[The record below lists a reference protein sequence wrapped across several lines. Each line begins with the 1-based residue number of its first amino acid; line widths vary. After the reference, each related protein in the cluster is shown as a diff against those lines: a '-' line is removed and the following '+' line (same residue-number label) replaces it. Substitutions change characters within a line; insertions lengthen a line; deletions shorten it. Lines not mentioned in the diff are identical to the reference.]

1 MATDNEQLVLSI
13 SADVRQIQRQMK
25 SLVGQTQ
32 RDTKAIE
39 SAFGGIDKAAS
50 GAFTNVAA
58 NSNRA
63 FTTAEQGARRYQNA
77 MRSSTVQT
85 GNLAAQ
91 LNDIGVQ
98 LAGGQSPFLIALQQ
112 GTQINQ
118 ALGSG
123 VGARG
128 AVSALAGAFTSLLNP
143 VSLATIAIIGLGGE
157 AIQYFTTLLSDG
169 EASAKVLE
177 KQAELIRNIAKEWGD
192 TIPAIREY
200 ADELERAQKIAAL
213 QQGVQIINEQTLEDV
228 KTSIK
233 DASIEVTNLVNELQ
247 TAGEESDV
255 ILGLQQAFNEF
266 TSAANDGS
274 LKLEDVQRVQDAL
287 SAAINS
293 TGIPSLDSF
302 RTMFDNLAASALA
315 AAGSVQKLNA
325 ETGAAT
331 TALYPSQGAYNGV
344 DRSADGNIQNGG
356 FMTPENGPTPESR
369 PLIELEGFPKRGG
382 GKTRDAAAEKIKR
395 EKEAVVELIA
405 QLQFEQEMIGA
416 TDVERAKANVLRQA
430 GAAATDEQKA
440 KIAQLV
446 EQTYS
451 ERDAINASKE
461 AMLELQDVSR
471 DVLEGVVSDLRAGKS
486 GADIFAN
493 ALDRVA
499 SRMEDS
505 AFDSLF
511 GGRGGGLGGIFSLFG
526 GGGGKFPSAP
536 GGLYADGGYTGDG
549 GKYQPAGIVHKG
561 EVVWSQ
567 RDVAMAGG
575 VGVVEAMRK
584 GYANGGAVGVSVPSL
599 PSIRSVS
606 PIAQQQAVDVR
617 VSVDENGNLQAYVQR
632 ESSKVTRAG
641 IQSYDKGSLGRTA
654 ANVRQ
659 MGTRGLRG

>member
-13 SADVRQIQRQMK
+13 SADVRQIQRQLK
-25 SLVGQTQ
+25 GLVGQTQ

-50 GAFTNVAA
+50 GAFNNVAA

-77 MRSSTVQT
+77 MRASTVQT
-85 GNLAAQ
+85 SNLAAQ

-157 AIQYFTTLLSDG
+157 AIQYFTTLLSNG
-169 EASAKVLE
+169 EKSAEVLE

-213 QQGVQIINEQTLEDV
+213 QQGAQIINEQTLEDV

-233 DASIEVTNLVNELQ
+233 DASVEVSNLVNELQ
-247 TAGEESDV
+247 AAGEESDV
-255 ILGLQQAFNEF
+255 ILALQQAFNEF

-293 TGIPSLDSF
+293 SGIPSLDSF
-302 RTMFDNLAASALA
+302 RKMFDNLSASALA

-331 TALYPSQGAYNGV
+331 TALYPSQGAYGGV
-344 DRSADGNIQNGG
+344 ERSADGNIQNGG
-356 FMTPENGPTPESR
+356 FMTPENGPTPERR
-369 PLIELEGFPKRGG
+369 PLIELEGLPGRKG

-405 QLQFEQEMIGA
+405 QLQFEQDMIGA
-416 TDVERAKANVLRQA
+416 TDVERAKANALRQA
-430 GAAATDEQKA
+430 GAVATEEQRA
-440 KIAQLV
+440 KIAELV
-446 EQTYS
+446 EQTYA
-451 ERDAINASKE
+451 EREAILASKD
-461 AMLELQDVSR
+461 AMLELQDASR
-471 DVLEGVVSDLRAGKS
+471 DVLQGIVSDLRDGKN
-486 GADIFAN
+486 GADILAN

-499 SRMEDS
+499 SRLLDS
-505 AFDSLF
+505 AFDGLFSGGLGKGGLF
-511 GGRGGGLGGIFSLFG
+511 GGKLIPGILHSGGIAG
-526 GGGGKFPSAP
+526 R
-536 GGLYADGGYTGDG
+536 DGYGHG
-549 GKYQPAGIVHKG
+549 
-561 EVVWSQ
+561 
-567 RDVAMAGG
+567 
-575 VGVVEAMRK
+575 
-584 GYANGGAVGVSVPSL
+584 
-599 PSIRSVS
+599 RSVS
-606 PIAQQQAVDVR
+606 PSVFAGAPRYHNGGIAGLKPDEVPAILQKGERIIPRNASSSGASSVVVNFNPVVDNRGASVEAVARQEKALAKMQGELQSRVEAAVR
-617 VSVDENGNLQAYVQR
+617 SAQKRNV
-632 ESSKVTRAG
+632 K
-641 IQSYDKGSLGRTA
+641 LG
-654 ANVRQ
+654 
-659 MGTRGLRG
+659 

>member
-13 SADVRQIQRQMK
+13 SADVRQIQRQLK
-25 SLVGQTQ
+25 GLVGQTQ

-50 GAFTNVAA
+50 GAFNNVAA
-58 NSNRA
+58 NSSRA

-85 GNLAAQ
+85 SNLAAQ

-157 AIQYFTTLLSDG
+157 AIQYFTTLLSSG
-169 EASAKVLE
+169 EKSAEVLE

-213 QQGVQIINEQTLEDV
+213 QQGAQIINEQTLEDV

-233 DASIEVTNLVNELQ
+233 DASVEVSNLVNELQ

-255 ILGLQQAFNEF
+255 ILSLQQAFNEF

-293 TGIPSLDSF
+293 SGIPSLDSF
-302 RTMFDNLAASALA
+302 RKMFDNLSASALA

-331 TALYPSQGAYNGV
+331 TALYPSQGAYGGV
-344 DRSADGNIQNGG
+344 ERSADGNIQNGG
-356 FMTPENGPTPESR
+356 FMTPENGPTPERR
-369 PLIELEGFPKRGG
+369 PLIELEGLPGRKGG
-382 GKTRDAAAEKIKR
+382 NTRDAAAEKIKR

-405 QLQFEQEMIGA
+405 QLQFEQDMIGA
-416 TDVERAKANVLRQA
+416 TDVERAKANALRQA
-430 GAAATDEQKA
+430 GAVATEEQRA
-440 KIAQLV
+440 KIAELV
-446 EQTYS
+446 EQTYA
-451 ERDAINASKE
+451 EREAILASKD
-461 AMLELQDVSR
+461 AMLELQDASR
-471 DVLEGVVSDLRAGKS
+471 DVLQGIVSDLRDGKN
-486 GADIFAN
+486 GADILAN

-499 SRMEDS
+499 SRLLDS
-505 AFDSLF
+505 AFDGLFSGGLGKGGLF
-511 GGRGGGLGGIFSLFG
+511 GGKLIPGILHS
-526 GGGGKFPSAP
+526 
-536 GGLYADGGYTGDG
+536 
-549 GKYQPAGIVHKG
+549 
-561 EVVWSQ
+561 
-567 RDVAMAGG
+567 GG
-575 VGVVEAMRK
+575 VAGRD
-584 GYANGGAVGVSVPSL
+584 GYGHG
-599 PSIRSVS
+599 RSVS
-606 PIAQQQAVDVR
+606 PSVFAGAPRYHNGGIAGLKPDEVPAILQKGERIIPRSGTTSQSSPVAVTYAPVIDARGADAAAVAR
-617 VSVDENGNLQAYVQR
+617 LE
-632 ESSKVTRAG
+632 KVVAKQSAEMQSRIEAG
-641 IQSYDKGSLGRTA
+641 IRSAQKRNVKLG
-654 ANVRQ
+654 
-659 MGTRGLRG
+659 

>member
-13 SADVRQIQRQMK
+13 SADVRQIQRQLK
-25 SLVGQTQ
+25 GLVGQTQ

-50 GAFTNVAA
+50 GAFNNVAA

-85 GNLAAQ
+85 SNLAAQ

-157 AIQYFTTLLSDG
+157 AIQYFTTLLSSG
-169 EASAKVLE
+169 EKSAEVLE

-213 QQGVQIINEQTLEDV
+213 QQGAQIINEQTLEDV

-233 DASIEVTNLVNELQ
+233 DASVEVSNLVNELQ

-255 ILGLQQAFNEF
+255 ILALQQAFNEF

-293 TGIPSLDSF
+293 SGIPSLDSF
-302 RTMFDNLAASALA
+302 RKMFDNLSASALA

-331 TALYPSQGAYNGV
+331 TALYPSQGAYGGV
-344 DRSADGNIQNGG
+344 ERSADGNIQNGG
-356 FMTPENGPTPESR
+356 FMTPENGPTPERR
-369 PLIELEGFPKRGG
+369 PLIELEGLPGRKS

-405 QLQFEQEMIGA
+405 QLQFEHDMIGA
-416 TDVERAKANVLRQA
+416 TDVERAKANALRQA
-430 GAAATDEQKA
+430 GAVATEEQRA
-440 KIAQLV
+440 KIAELV
-446 EQTYS
+446 EQTYA
-451 ERDAINASKE
+451 EREAILASKD
-461 AMLELQDVSR
+461 AMLELQDASR
-471 DVLEGVVSDLRAGKS
+471 DVLQGIVSDLRDGKN
-486 GADIFAN
+486 GADILAN

-499 SRMEDS
+499 SRLLDS

-511 GGRGGGLGGIFSLFG
+511 SGGLGKGGVFG
-526 GGGGKFPSAP
+526 GKLIPGILHSGGIAGR
-536 GGLYADGGYTGDG
+536 DGYGHG
-549 GKYQPAGIVHKG
+549 
-561 EVVWSQ
+561 
-567 RDVAMAGG
+567 
-575 VGVVEAMRK
+575 
-584 GYANGGAVGVSVPSL
+584 
-599 PSIRSVS
+599 RSVS
-606 PIAQQQAVDVR
+606 PSVFAGAPRYHNGGIAGLKPDEVPAILQKGERIIPRNASSSGASPVAVSFAPVYNVQGSGPEIAQLRAQMARDKAEIPARVEAAVRSAQKRNV
-617 VSVDENGNLQAYVQR
+617 
-632 ESSKVTRAG
+632 K
-641 IQSYDKGSLGRTA
+641 LG
-654 ANVRQ
+654 
-659 MGTRGLRG
+659 

>member
-13 SADVRQIQRQMK
+13 SADVRQIQRQLK
-25 SLVGQTQ
+25 GLVGQTQ

-50 GAFTNVAA
+50 GAFNNVAA

-85 GNLAAQ
+85 SNLAAQ

-157 AIQYFTTLLSDG
+157 AIQYFTTLLSSG
-169 EASAKVLE
+169 EKSAEVLE

-213 QQGVQIINEQTLEDV
+213 QQGAQIINEQTLEDV

-233 DASIEVTNLVNELQ
+233 DASVEVSNLVNELQ

-255 ILGLQQAFNEF
+255 ILALQQAFNEF

-293 TGIPSLDSF
+293 SGIPSLDSF
-302 RTMFDNLAASALA
+302 RKMFDNLSASALA

-331 TALYPSQGAYNGV
+331 TALYPSQGAYGGV
-344 DRSADGNIQNGG
+344 ERSADGNIQNGG
-356 FMTPENGPTPESR
+356 FMTPENGPTPERR
-369 PLIELEGFPKRGG
+369 PLIELEGLPGRKS

-405 QLQFEQEMIGA
+405 QLQFEQDMIGA
-416 TDVERAKANVLRQA
+416 TDVERAKANALRQA
-430 GAAATDEQKA
+430 GAVATEEQRA
-440 KIAQLV
+440 KIAELV
-446 EQTYS
+446 EQTYA
-451 ERDAINASKE
+451 EREAILASKD
-461 AMLELQDVSR
+461 AMLELQDASR
-471 DVLEGVVSDLRAGKS
+471 DVLQGIVSDLRDGKN
-486 GADIFAN
+486 GADILAN
-493 ALDRVA
+493 ALDRIA
-499 SRMEDS
+499 SRLLDS
-505 AFDSLF
+505 AFDGLFSGGLGKGGLF
-511 GGRGGGLGGIFSLFG
+511 GGKLIPGILHSGGIAG
-526 GGGGKFPSAP
+526 R
-536 GGLYADGGYTGDG
+536 DGYGHG
-549 GKYQPAGIVHKG
+549 
-561 EVVWSQ
+561 
-567 RDVAMAGG
+567 
-575 VGVVEAMRK
+575 
-584 GYANGGAVGVSVPSL
+584 
-599 PSIRSVS
+599 RSVS
-606 PIAQQQAVDVR
+606 PSVFAGAPRYHNGGIAGLKPDEVPAILQKGERIIPRSGTTSQSSPVAVTYAPVIDARGADAAAVAR
-617 VSVDENGNLQAYVQR
+617 LE
-632 ESSKVTRAG
+632 KVVAKQNAEMQSRIEAG
-641 IQSYDKGSLGRTA
+641 IRSAQKRNVKLG
-654 ANVRQ
+654 
-659 MGTRGLRG
+659 

>member
-13 SADVRQIQRQMK
+13 SADVRQIQRQLK
-25 SLVGQTQ
+25 GLVGQTQ

-50 GAFTNVAA
+50 GAFNNVAA

-85 GNLAAQ
+85 SNLAAQ

-128 AVSALAGAFTSLLNP
+128 AVSALAGAFTSLLSP

-157 AIQYFTTLLSDG
+157 AIQYFTTLLSSG
-169 EASAKVLE
+169 EKSAEVLE

-213 QQGVQIINEQTLEDV
+213 QKGAQIINEQTLEDV

-233 DASIEVTNLVNELQ
+233 DASVEVSNLVNELQ

-255 ILGLQQAFNEF
+255 ILALQQAFNEF

-293 TGIPSLDSF
+293 SGIPSLDSF
-302 RTMFDNLAASALA
+302 RKMFDNLSASALA

-331 TALYPSQGAYNGV
+331 TALYPSQGAYGGV
-344 DRSADGNIQNGG
+344 ERSADGNIQNGG
-356 FMTPENGPTPESR
+356 FMTPESGPTPERR
-369 PLIELEGFPKRGG
+369 PLIELEGLPGRKS

-405 QLQFEQEMIGA
+405 QLQFEQDMIGA
-416 TDVERAKANVLRQA
+416 TDVERAKANALRQA
-430 GAAATDEQKA
+430 GAVATEEQRA
-440 KIAQLV
+440 KIAELV
-446 EQTYS
+446 EQTYA
-451 ERDAINASKE
+451 EREAILASKD
-461 AMLELQDVSR
+461 AMLELQDASR
-471 DVLEGVVSDLRAGKS
+471 DVLQGIVSDLRDGKN
-486 GADIFAN
+486 GADILAN
-493 ALDRVA
+493 ALDRIA
-499 SRMEDS
+499 SRLLDS
-505 AFDSLF
+505 AFDGLFSGGLGKGGLF
-511 GGRGGGLGGIFSLFG
+511 GGKLIPGILHSGGIAG
-526 GGGGKFPSAP
+526 R
-536 GGLYADGGYTGDG
+536 DGYSHG
-549 GKYQPAGIVHKG
+549 
-561 EVVWSQ
+561 
-567 RDVAMAGG
+567 
-575 VGVVEAMRK
+575 
-584 GYANGGAVGVSVPSL
+584 
-599 PSIRSVS
+599 RSVS
-606 PIAQQQAVDVR
+606 PSVFAGAPRYHNGGIAGLKPDEVPAILQKGERIIPRNASSSGASPVVVNFNPVVDNRGASVEAVARQEKALAKMQGELQGRVEAAVR
-617 VSVDENGNLQAYVQR
+617 SAQKRNV
-632 ESSKVTRAG
+632 K
-641 IQSYDKGSLGRTA
+641 LG
-654 ANVRQ
+654 
-659 MGTRGLRG
+659 

>member
-1 MATDNEQLVLSI
+1 MATDNDELVLSI

-32 RDTKAIE
+32 RNTKAIE
-39 SAFGGIDKAAS
+39 DAFAGIEKAAS
-50 GAFTNVAA
+50 GSFDKVAA

-85 GNLAAQ
+85 SNLAAQ

-157 AIQYFTTLLSDG
+157 AIQYFTTLLSSG
-169 EASAKVLE
+169 EKSAEVLE

-213 QQGVQIINEQTLEDV
+213 QQGAQIINEQTLEDV

-233 DASIEVTNLVNELQ
+233 DASVEVSNLVNELQ

-255 ILGLQQAFNEF
+255 ILSLQQAFNEF

-293 TGIPSLDSF
+293 SGIPSLDSF
-302 RTMFDNLAASALA
+302 RKMFDNLSASALA

-331 TALYPSQGAYNGV
+331 TALYPSQGAYGGV
-344 DRSADGNIQNGG
+344 ERSADGNIQNGG
-356 FMTPENGPTPESR
+356 FMTPENGPTPERR
-369 PLIELEGFPKRGG
+369 PLIELEGLPGRKS

-405 QLQFEQEMIGA
+405 QLQFEQDMIGA
-416 TDVERAKANVLRQA
+416 TDVERAKANALRQA
-430 GAAATDEQKA
+430 GAVATEEQRA
-440 KIAQLV
+440 KIAELV
-446 EQTYS
+446 EQTYA
-451 ERDAINASKE
+451 EREAILASKD
-461 AMLELQDVSR
+461 AMLELQDASR
-471 DVLEGVVSDLRAGKS
+471 DVLQGIVSDLRDGKN
-486 GADIFAN
+486 GADILAN
-493 ALDRVA
+493 ALDRIA
-499 SRMEDS
+499 SRLLDS
-505 AFDSLF
+505 AFDGLFSGGLGKGGLF
-511 GGRGGGLGGIFSLFG
+511 GGKLIPGILHSGGIAG
-526 GGGGKFPSAP
+526 R
-536 GGLYADGGYTGDG
+536 DGYGHG
-549 GKYQPAGIVHKG
+549 
-561 EVVWSQ
+561 
-567 RDVAMAGG
+567 
-575 VGVVEAMRK
+575 
-584 GYANGGAVGVSVPSL
+584 
-599 PSIRSVS
+599 RSVS
-606 PIAQQQAVDVR
+606 PSVFAGAPRYHNGGIAGLKPDEVPAILQKGERIIPRSGTTSQSSPVAVTYAPVIDARGADAAAVAR
-617 VSVDENGNLQAYVQR
+617 LE
-632 ESSKVTRAG
+632 KVVAKQNAEMQSRIEAG
-641 IQSYDKGSLGRTA
+641 IRSAQKRNVKLG
-654 ANVRQ
+654 
-659 MGTRGLRG
+659 

>member
-1 MATDNEQLVLSI
+1 VATDNEQLVLSI
-13 SADVRQIQRQMK
+13 SADVRQIQRQLK
-25 SLVGQTQ
+25 GLVGQTQ

-50 GAFTNVAA
+50 GAFNNVAA

-77 MRSSTVQT
+77 MRASTVQT
-85 GNLAAQ
+85 SNLAAQ

-157 AIQYFTTLLSDG
+157 AIQYFTTLLSNG
-169 EASAKVLE
+169 EKSAEVLE

-213 QQGVQIINEQTLEDV
+213 QQGAQIINEQTLEDV

-233 DASIEVTNLVNELQ
+233 DASVEVSNLVNELQ

-255 ILGLQQAFNEF
+255 ILSLQQAFNEF

-293 TGIPSLDSF
+293 SGIPSLDSF
-302 RTMFDNLAASALA
+302 RKMFDNLSASALA

-331 TALYPSQGAYNGV
+331 TALYPSQGAYGGV
-344 DRSADGNIQNGG
+344 ERSADGNIQNGG
-356 FMTPENGPTPESR
+356 FMTPENGPTPERR
-369 PLIELEGFPKRGG
+369 PLIELEGLPGRKG

-405 QLQFEQEMIGA
+405 QLQFEQDMIGA
-416 TDVERAKANVLRQA
+416 TDVERAKANALRQA
-430 GAAATDEQKA
+430 GAVATEEQRA
-440 KIAQLV
+440 KIAELV
-446 EQTYS
+446 EQTYA
-451 ERDAINASKE
+451 EREAILASKD
-461 AMLELQDVSR
+461 AMLELQDASR
-471 DVLEGVVSDLRAGKS
+471 DVLQGIVSDLRDGKN
-486 GADIFAN
+486 GADILAN

-499 SRMEDS
+499 SRLLDS
-505 AFDSLF
+505 AFDGLFSGGLGKGGLF
-511 GGRGGGLGGIFSLFG
+511 GGKLIPGILHSGGIAG
-526 GGGGKFPSAP
+526 R
-536 GGLYADGGYTGDG
+536 DGYGHG
-549 GKYQPAGIVHKG
+549 
-561 EVVWSQ
+561 
-567 RDVAMAGG
+567 
-575 VGVVEAMRK
+575 
-584 GYANGGAVGVSVPSL
+584 
-599 PSIRSVS
+599 RSVS
-606 PIAQQQAVDVR
+606 PSVFAGAPRYHNGGIAGLKPDEVPAILQKGERIIPRNASSSGASSVVVNFNPVVDNRGASVEAVARQEKALAKMQGELQSRVEAAVR
-617 VSVDENGNLQAYVQR
+617 SAQKRNV
-632 ESSKVTRAG
+632 K
-641 IQSYDKGSLGRTA
+641 LG
-654 ANVRQ
+654 
-659 MGTRGLRG
+659 

>member
-13 SADVRQIQRQMK
+13 SADVRQIQRQLK
-25 SLVGQTQ
+25 GLVGQTQ

-50 GAFTNVAA
+50 GAFNNVAA

-77 MRSSTVQT
+77 MRASTVQT
-85 GNLAAQ
+85 SNLAAQ

-157 AIQYFTTLLSDG
+157 AIQYFTTLLSNG
-169 EASAKVLE
+169 EKSAEVLE

-213 QQGVQIINEQTLEDV
+213 QQGAQIINEQTLEDV

-233 DASIEVTNLVNELQ
+233 DASVEVSNLVNELQ

-255 ILGLQQAFNEF
+255 ILSLQQAFNEF

-293 TGIPSLDSF
+293 SGIPSLDSF
-302 RTMFDNLAASALA
+302 RKMFDNLSASALA

-331 TALYPSQGAYNGV
+331 TALYPSQGAYGGV
-344 DRSADGNIQNGG
+344 ERSADGNIQNGG
-356 FMTPENGPTPESR
+356 FMTPENGPTPERR
-369 PLIELEGFPKRGG
+369 PLIELEGLPGRKG

-405 QLQFEQEMIGA
+405 QLQFEQDMIGA
-416 TDVERAKANVLRQA
+416 TDVERAKANALRQA
-430 GAAATDEQKA
+430 GAVATEEQRA
-440 KIAQLV
+440 KIAELV
-446 EQTYS
+446 EQTYA
-451 ERDAINASKE
+451 EREAILASKD
-461 AMLELQDVSR
+461 AMLELQDASR
-471 DVLEGVVSDLRAGKS
+471 DVLQGIVSDLRDGKN
-486 GADIFAN
+486 GADILAN

-499 SRMEDS
+499 SRLLDS
-505 AFDSLF
+505 AFDGLFSGGLGKGGLF
-511 GGRGGGLGGIFSLFG
+511 GGKLIPGILHSGGIAG
-526 GGGGKFPSAP
+526 R
-536 GGLYADGGYTGDG
+536 DGYGHG
-549 GKYQPAGIVHKG
+549 
-561 EVVWSQ
+561 
-567 RDVAMAGG
+567 
-575 VGVVEAMRK
+575 
-584 GYANGGAVGVSVPSL
+584 
-599 PSIRSVS
+599 RSVS
-606 PIAQQQAVDVR
+606 PSVFAGAPRYHNGGIAGLKPDEVPAILQKGERIIPRNASSSGASSVVVNFNPVVDNRGASVEAVARQEKALAKMQGELQSRVEAAVR
-617 VSVDENGNLQAYVQR
+617 SAQKRNV
-632 ESSKVTRAG
+632 K
-641 IQSYDKGSLGRTA
+641 LG
-654 ANVRQ
+654 
-659 MGTRGLRG
+659 

>member
-13 SADVRQIQRQMK
+13 SADVRQIQRQLK
-25 SLVGQTQ
+25 GLVGQTQ

-39 SAFGGIDKAAS
+39 SAFGGIDKAAT
-50 GAFTNVAA
+50 GAFNNVAA

-85 GNLAAQ
+85 SNLAAQ

-157 AIQYFTTLLSDG
+157 AIQYFTTLLSSG
-169 EASAKVLE
+169 EKSAEVLE

-213 QQGVQIINEQTLEDV
+213 QQGAQIINEQTLEDV

-233 DASIEVTNLVNELQ
+233 DASVEVSNLVNELQ

-255 ILGLQQAFNEF
+255 ILSLQQAFNEF

-293 TGIPSLDSF
+293 SGIPSLDSF
-302 RTMFDNLAASALA
+302 RKMFDNLSASALA

-331 TALYPSQGAYNGV
+331 TALYPSQGAYGGV
-344 DRSADGNIQNGG
+344 ERSADGNIQNGG
-356 FMTPENGPTPESR
+356 FMTPENGPTPERR
-369 PLIELEGFPKRGG
+369 PLIELEGLPGRKG

-405 QLQFEQEMIGA
+405 QLQFEQDMIGA
-416 TDVERAKANVLRQA
+416 TDVERAKANALRQA
-430 GAAATDEQKA
+430 GAVATEEQRA
-440 KIAQLV
+440 QIAELV
-446 EQTYS
+446 EQTYA
-451 ERDAINASKE
+451 EREAILASKD
-461 AMLELQDVSR
+461 AMLELQDASR
-471 DVLEGVVSDLRAGKS
+471 DVLQGIVSDLRDGKN
-486 GADIFAN
+486 GADILAN

-499 SRMEDS
+499 SRLLDA
-505 AFDSLF
+505 AFDGLFSGGLGKGGLF
-511 GGRGGGLGGIFSLFG
+511 GGKLIPGILHSGGIAG
-526 GGGGKFPSAP
+526 R
-536 GGLYADGGYTGDG
+536 DGYGHG
-549 GKYQPAGIVHKG
+549 
-561 EVVWSQ
+561 
-567 RDVAMAGG
+567 
-575 VGVVEAMRK
+575 
-584 GYANGGAVGVSVPSL
+584 
-599 PSIRSVS
+599 RSVS
-606 PIAQQQAVDVR
+606 PSVFSGAPRYHNGGIAGLKPDEVPAILQKGERIIPRSGTTSQSSPVAVTYAPVIDARGADAAAVAR
-617 VSVDENGNLQAYVQR
+617 LE
-632 ESSKVTRAG
+632 KVVAKQSAEMQSRIEAG
-641 IQSYDKGSLGRTA
+641 IRSAQKRNVKLG
-654 ANVRQ
+654 
-659 MGTRGLRG
+659 